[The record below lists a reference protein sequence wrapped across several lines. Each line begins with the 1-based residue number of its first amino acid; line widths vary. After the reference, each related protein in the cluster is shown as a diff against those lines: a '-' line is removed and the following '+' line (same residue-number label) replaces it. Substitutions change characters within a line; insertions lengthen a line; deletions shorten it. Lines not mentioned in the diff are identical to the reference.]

1 MNPSTANQQLPAHVL
16 PLQLSQARRWNE
28 LRAFVFDALADAMHH
43 RAVLHGARLKSMHLL
58 LSGSRLSGFSVAEVQ
73 RQLDALSD
81 ELRQL
86 GVPHAI
92 HQVLPGDAEP
102 EQHQLR
108 ITLQH
113 A

>member
-1 MNPSTANQQLPAHVL
+1 MSIQPPTLVL
-16 PLQLSQARRWNE
+16 PLQYSPARRWHE

-43 RAVLHGARLKSMHLL
+43 RAALHGARLGSMQLL
-58 LSGSRLSGFSVAEVQ
+58 LSGSRLGGSTDADVQ
-73 RQLDALSD
+73 RQLDVLSD

-102 EQHQLR
+102 AQHQLR
-108 ITLQH
+108 ITLQQP
-113 A
+113 

>member
-1 MNPSTANQQLPAHVL
+1 M
-16 PLQLSQARRWNE
+16 
-28 LRAFVFDALADAMHH
+28 D
-43 RAVLHGARLKSMHLL
+43 LL
-58 LSGSRLSGFSVAEVQ
+58 LSGSRLGGFAAADVQ
-73 RQLDALSD
+73 RQLEVLSD

-108 ITLQH
+108 ITLQSPYTS
-113 A
+113 